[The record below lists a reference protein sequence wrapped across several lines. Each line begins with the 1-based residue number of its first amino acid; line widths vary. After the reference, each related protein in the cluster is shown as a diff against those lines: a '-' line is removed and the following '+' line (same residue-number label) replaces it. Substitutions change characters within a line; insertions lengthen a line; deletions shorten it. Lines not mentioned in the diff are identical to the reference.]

1 MAQDT
6 AKTEV
11 ATREEEVLA
20 FWKKEQ
26 IFEKSLG
33 KPAPKGEFTFYDGPP
48 FATGLPHQG
57 SLLSSVAKDFIPRYK
72 TMRGYRVRRRWGWD
86 THGLPIESLVEKK
99 LGLKNKK
106 EILSIGIETFN
117 ETARSMV
124 LDYVHEWKRYIER
137 LGRFVDFDNSYKT
150 MDNSFIESVWWG
162 LKEIHKKGRLYEGR
176 KVLMYCPHCE
186 TPLAKAEIAMDNTY
200 KDLTEEAVTVKFKV
214 RESQKHGLPENT
226 FVLAWTTTPWTLPG
240 NVGLAVGPEITY
252 ALYEKDGVSLIA
264 AKERAETLGLSNPV
278 KEFTGKELVGIEY
291 EPLYEIKK
299 AAAHT
304 GKKWMVLP
312 ADFVTTT
319 DGTGVV
325 HTAVI
330 YGEDDYALGLKE
342 GLPMIPLLNPNGT
355 YNTDAPEF
363 VHGQYIKKAEPLIK
377 EDLEKRGLMF
387 ARAMNTHSYPHCY
400 RCGTA
405 LIYNAVSSW
414 FINIQEIKA
423 KLLSENEKINW
434 MPEHLKHG
442 RFKHILEG
450 APDWTISRNRFWA
463 SPLPIWKNPKGEVTV
478 VGSLD
483 ELKSLTKKSGN
494 TYYSLRHGEAD
505 SNVASRISADPTEPV
520 HLTEAGKAQIAKAA
534 EELKKCDIDV
544 VITSPF
550 VRTRETTEIVVKAIG
565 CKPEQVVVDAAL
577 SEYNHGFLNGQ
588 PLTEFHKHF
597 PDTKESN
604 LARFEKGPEGGE
616 SLNDLRKRVGDF
628 LYSLEEK
635 YKNKKILIVSH
646 GEPLWVLYGIVRGA
660 TAKEIVDTPYPE
672 RGKMVPLN
680 FVPLPHNRNYEL
692 DFHLPYLDR
701 ISLEKD
707 GEPLTR
713 TPEVV
718 DCWVESGSMPFAEYH
733 YPFENQ
739 KEFQKRAPGDFVSE
753 YIGQTR
759 AWFYYMHAISVSIF
773 GRQSFKNVITTG
785 NVVAKDGAKLSKSK
799 NNYTDPYA
807 LFDQYGADAFRYY
820 MLSSPVMQAEDLLF
834 RDEDV
839 KDVHA
844 RVVNMLR
851 NVLSFYLLFK
861 QDLTEGEG
869 KSDHPLDRWILA
881 RLTQVIGDATDA
893 LERYDVPRAVRPYRE
908 FIDDLSTWYLR
919 RSRDRM
925 KGEDEADKQAALRTL
940 RHVLLELSKIIAP
953 AMPFVAEELYRNV
966 KKDNDPESVHL
977 ASWPEVKK
985 PLFGSRKEDAL
996 IADMQ
1001 KVRAVAS
1008 EALMLRQKANIKV
1021 RQPLATLTITEKL
1034 PPALSII
1041 VADEVNVKNIV
1052 VGTEVK
1058 LDTVLTPELIQE
1070 GDERAFARAVA
1081 EARKTAGFSP
1091 RDKVSVVKGSG
1102 PHTAELSTGPVSFS
1116 LTRDAS

>member
-1 MAQDT
+1 
-6 AKTEV
+6 
-11 ATREEEVLA
+11 
-20 FWKKEQ
+20 
-26 IFEKSLG
+26 
-33 KPAPKGEFTFYDGPP
+33 
-48 FATGLPHQG
+48 
-57 SLLSSVAKDFIPRYK
+57 
-72 TMRGYRVRRRWGWD
+72 
-86 THGLPIESLVEKK
+86 
-99 LGLKNKK
+99 
-106 EILSIGIETFN
+106 
-117 ETARSMV
+117 
-124 LDYVHEWKRYIER
+124 
-137 LGRFVDFDNSYKT
+137 
-150 MDNSFIESVWWG
+150 
-162 LKEIHKKGRLYEGR
+162 
-176 KVLMYCPHCE
+176 
-186 TPLAKAEIAMDNTY
+186 
-200 KDLTEEAVTVKFKV
+200 
-214 RESQKHGLPENT
+214 
-226 FVLAWTTTPWTLPG
+226 
-240 NVGLAVGPEITY
+240 
-252 ALYEKDGVSLIA
+252 
-264 AKERAETLGLSNPV
+264 
-278 KEFTGKELVGIEY
+278 
-291 EPLYEIKK
+291 
-299 AAAHT
+299 
-304 GKKWMVLP
+304 MVLP

-414 FINIQEIKA
+414 FINIQDVKQ
-423 KLLSENEKINW
+423 KLLSENEKITW
-434 MPEHLKHG
+434 VPEHLKHG

-463 SPLPIWKNPKGEVTV
+463 SPLPIWKSPKGEVTV

-483 ELKSLTKKSGN
+483 ELKQLTKKSGN

-505 SNVASRISADPTEPV
+505 SNVESRISADPTEPV
-520 HLTEAGKAQIAKAA
+520 HLTEQGKAQVAKAA

-588 PLTEFHKHF
+588 TLIEFHKHF

-635 YKNKKILIVSH
+635 YKDKKILIVSH
-646 GEPLWVLYGIVRGA
+646 GEPLWMLYGIVRGA
-660 TAKEIVDTPYPE
+660 TAKEIVDIPYPE

-701 ISLEKD
+701 VVLEKD

-739 KEFQKRAPGDFVSE
+739 KEFEKRAPGDFVSE

-820 MLSSPVMQAEDLLF
+820 MLSSPVMQAEDLMF

-861 QDLTEGEG
+861 QDLKEGEG
-869 KSDHPLDRWILA
+869 KSTHPLDRWILA
-881 RLTQVIGDATDA
+881 RLTQVIEDATDA

-940 RHVLLELSKIIAP
+940 RHVLLELSKVIAP

-977 ASWPEVKK
+977 ASWPEIKK
-985 PLFGSRKEDAL
+985 PFFGSRKEDAL

-1021 RQPLATLTITEKL
+1021 RQPLATLTVTEAL
-1034 PPALSII
+1034 SPALSAI

-1058 LDTVLTPELIQE
+1058 LDTVLTPELVQE

-1091 RDKVSVVKGSG
+1091 RDTVSVVKGSG